1 MMSDNPV
8 LDMLL
13 RSLILVPIAVAW
25 IVIMVR
31 VIGLRSFS
39 KMASFDFAITVAIGS
54 LLATATTV
62 DTWLGFF
69 SALLSI
75 SVMMATQYAVA
86 WFRVRSRWFRDLI
99 SNDPVVLFEGGEY
112 CIENMKR
119 SRVTKSDVLGKLREA
134 NAIRIDDVHAVIL
147 EVTGDISVL
156 HKTDANEEGGVDE
169 EVWKLKT

>member
-13 RSLILVPIAVAW
+13 RSFILVPIAVVW

-62 DTWLGFF
+62 DTWIGFI
-69 SALLSI
+69 SSLLSI
-75 SVMMATQYAVA
+75 SVMMFTQYAIA
-86 WFRVRSRWFRDLI
+86 WLRVNSPWFRDLI

-112 CIENMKR
+112 CIENMNKV
-119 SRVTKSDVLGKLREA
+119 RVTKSDVLGKLREA

-156 HKTDANEEGGVDE
+156 HKTDAHEEGGVDE